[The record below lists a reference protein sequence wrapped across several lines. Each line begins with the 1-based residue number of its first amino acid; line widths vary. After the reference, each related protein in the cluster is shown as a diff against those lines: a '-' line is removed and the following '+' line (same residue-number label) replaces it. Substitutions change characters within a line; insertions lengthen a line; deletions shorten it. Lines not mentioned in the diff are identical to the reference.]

1 MLGLASAER
10 LENVKRKQEAVERIK
25 KILNETTIDPAAIN
39 GFLQQKDSASLT
51 QKQKLGQIL
60 LRPNIS
66 LDELIKEVP
75 AVKAAF
81 ENENKEHLQQAEI
94 QVKYDVYIG
103 KEKELVARMNQ
114 MEELEIPSTF
124 DYKKVQ
130 AISAEAREKLNRI
143 KPQTLG
149 QASRISG
156 INPSD
161 VQILMVYM
169 GR

>member
-1 MLGLASAER
+1 MEAVIA
-10 LENVKRKQEAVERIK
+10 KQDAVERIK
-25 KILNETTIDPAAIN
+25 KIMAELTVDPAEAN
-39 GFLQQKDSASLT
+39 AFLESKESAALT
-51 QKQKLGQIL
+51 QKQKLGQIV

-66 LDELIKEVP
+66 LEELMAHIPTVNHALGQESRD
-75 AVKAAF
+75 
-81 ENENKEHLQQAEI
+81 HLQQAEI
-94 QVKYDVYIG
+94 QVKYDIYIG
-103 KEKELVARMNQ
+103 KEKELVSRMSQ
-114 MEELEIPSTF
+114 LEELEIPAAF

-130 AISAEAREKLNRI
+130 AISNEAREKLNRI
-143 KPQTLG
+143 KPRTLG